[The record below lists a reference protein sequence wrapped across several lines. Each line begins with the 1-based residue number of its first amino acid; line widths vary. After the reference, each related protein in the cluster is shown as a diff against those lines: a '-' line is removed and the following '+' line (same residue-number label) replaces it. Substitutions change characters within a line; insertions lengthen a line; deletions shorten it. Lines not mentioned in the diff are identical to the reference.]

1 MLKSW
6 LENFLRRLTMISFVK
21 GILEE
26 VFEDTVVI
34 DNNGIGINVRVPSS
48 VLQQLPARGQ
58 EIKLYTYLYVREDAI
73 NLYGFLTRDDLNI
86 FRLMLGVSGIG
97 PKGALAILSTLLP
110 NDLRMAVISDD
121 AKAIAKAPGVGLKT
135 AQKMIIEI
143 KGKISMPDNFD
154 TGESLSSIGEPVAAD
169 ARTEAIAALTALG
182 YSNSEAVIAV
192 KKISYTE
199 DMDAEAILRAAL
211 KQLTFL

>member
-1 MLKSW
+1 
-6 LENFLRRLTMISFVK
+6 MISFVK

-26 VFEDTVVI
+26 VFDDTVVI
-34 DNNGIGINVRVPSS
+34 DNNGIGINVRVPLS
-48 VLQQLPARGQ
+48 VLHQIPARGQ

-97 PKGALAILSTLLP
+97 PKGALAILSTLSP

-121 AKAIAKAPGVGLKT
+121 AKAIAKAPGIGLKT

-143 KGKISMPDNFD
+143 KGRIAMPESFD
-154 TGESLSSIGEPVAAD
+154 AAEGLNGSNASENPD

-192 KKISYTE
+192 KRISYTE
-199 DMDAEAILRAAL
+199 DMDAEAILKAAL
-211 KQLTFL
+211 GQLTFL